1 MALIVGTESR
11 AEIRGMSIMSSQLQH
26 RYTLEEYFALELA
39 SEEKYE
45 FWNGDVWCMSGASLA
60 HNQISRNLGTAIDTQ
75 IRGRGCQIFLSD
87 MRVKVPAY
95 PPYRYPDLTALCGGP
110 EVEQANGLDL
120 LVNPTLIIEILS
132 PSTEAFERGDKFTFY
147 KSIPSFS
154 EYVLVAQHRPHV
166 TQLVRGEKG
175 LWTHAEFNS
184 LTDVVQCASA
194 PCRLAL
200 QEIYRDVDFDPAG
213 QPGSR

>member
-1 MALIVGTESR
+1 
-11 AEIRGMSIMSSQLQH
+11 MSSQLQH

-45 FWNGDVWCMSGASLA
+45 FWNGNVWCMSGASME
-60 HNQISRNLGTAIDTQ
+60 HNLIAMNIGTEMRLQ
-75 IRGRGCQIFLSD
+75 LRERGCLVFPSD

-110 EVEQANGLDL
+110 EVEQVDGLDL
-120 LVNPTLIIEILS
+120 LANPALIIEILS
-132 PSTEAFERGDKFTFY
+132 PSTEAFDRGDKFTFY

-154 EYVLVAQHRPHV
+154 EYLLVAQHRPHV
-166 TQLVRGEKG
+166 TRLVRGDKG

-184 LTDVVQCASA
+184 LTDVVQCASV
-194 PCRLAL
+194 PSRLAL